1 MRVIDYF
8 FDEEEK
14 ELVEDYKKLI
24 KIVATSIV
32 IGLIVI
38 II

>member
-38 II
+38 IL

>member
-32 IGLIVI
+32 IGLII
-38 II
+38 ILV

>member
-38 II
+38 VL

>member
-1 MRVIDYF
+1 MRLIDYF

-14 ELVEDYKKLI
+14 ELVDDYKKLI

-32 IGLIVI
+32 IGLIAI
-38 II
+38 IL

>member
-14 ELVEDYKKLI
+14 ELVKDYKKLI

-38 II
+38 IL

>member
-24 KIVATSIV
+24 KIVAISII

-38 II
+38 IL